1 MNTSMWC
8 VMISSVFSGYPKKN
22 LYSCM
27 KSQAKMWLGL
37 SSSKTDYKLLEKTKK
52 LSVDNFP
59 NDSWALPTEAD
70 KYTRVRI
77 GKKSDKNYEREVVT
91 FYNSKG
97 EMIRRCFRG
106 TDMKNKIREYTKD
119 FFLPRKD
126 TELNGA
132 LGVDKRRIKTSEFFP
147 VVAVDQALGE
157 WKTVSDEEQFV
168 YSMFDKTKGYRSA
181 KKLHINK
188 NQYDY
193 EGDKAHV
200 KATCVEYPINLG
212 FENPKDKKILSV
224 QVGIENNRAKIESV
238 NNETNVEVSLGDDY
252 LPYRMLVGDKKQE
265 CLAQHFLDKKDVGDL
280 GINIETNKS
289 KVNNNATA
297 YFSSQNRE
305 IVFKEV
311 QKYAHPVLIA
321 SHEVEHAYQHSLIGR
336 LGRGKTYY
344 EKNCRWKKGS
354 LTAEKDIE
362 EAKKY
367 AIARDNY
374 PILDSKEDLSKN
386 KDYVDNYLEVKAR
399 DASKKATEIY
409 EIGRKKLMNIFKY
422 VGGYTSL

>member
-1 MNTSMWC
+1 
-8 VMISSVFSGYPKKN
+8 MINSVFSVYPKKN
-22 LYSCM
+22 LYNCL

-97 EMIRRCFRG
+97 EMIRRCFCG

-132 LGVDKRRIKTSEFFP
+132 LGVNKRRIKTSEFFP

-238 NNETNVEVSLGDDY
+238 NSETNVEVPLGDDY
-252 LPYRMLVGDKKQE
+252 LPYRMLVGNKKQE

-311 QKYAHPVLIA
+311 QKYAHPVSTA
-321 SHEVEHAYQHSLIGR
+321 SHEAEHAYQHSLIGR
-336 LGRGKTYY
+336 LGRANTYY
-344 EKNCRWKKGS
+344 EKTCRWKKGS

-399 DASKKATEIY
+399 EASKKATEIY
-409 EIGRKKLMNIFKY
+409 EIGRKKLMDIFKY

>member
-1 MNTSMWC
+1 
-8 VMISSVFSGYPKKN
+8 MINSVFLSYPKKN
-22 LYSCM
+22 LYNCL

-59 NDSWALPTEAD
+59 KDSWALPTEAD

-77 GKKSDKNYEREVVT
+77 GKKTDKNYEREVVT

-97 EMIRRCFRG
+97 DMIRRCFRG
-106 TDMKNKIREYTKD
+106 TDMKNKMREYTKD

-132 LGVDKRRIKTSEFFP
+132 LGVNKTRIKTSEFFP
-147 VVAVDQALGE
+147 VDAVDQNLGE

-168 YSMFDKTKGYRSA
+168 YSMFDKIKENRSA

-193 EGDKAHV
+193 NGEKAHV
-200 KATCVEYPINLG
+200 RATCVEYPINLG

-238 NNETNVEVSLGDDY
+238 NHETNVEVPLNDKY
-252 LPYRMLVGDKKQE
+252 LPYRMLVGNKKQE
-265 CLAQHFLDKKDVGDL
+265 CLAQHFLDEKDIGDL
-280 GINIETNKS
+280 GILIETNKS
-289 KVNNNATA
+289 KVNSNASA

-305 IVFKEV
+305 IVFKDV
-311 QKYAHPVLIA
+311 QKYANPVSTA
-321 SHEVEHAYQHSLIGR
+321 AHEAEHAYQYSMIGR
-336 LGRGKTYY
+336 LGRIENYFEKKCYLDKGPLNFEY
-344 EKNCRWKKGS
+344 ER
-354 LTAEKDIE
+354 IE
-362 EAKKY
+362 ARKY
-367 AIARDNY
+367 AEARDNY
-374 PILDSKEDLSKN
+374 PKLSPKEDLSKN
-386 KDYVDNYLEVKAR
+386 KDYQNNYLEQKAR
-399 DASKKATEIY
+399 LASKLAIEIY
-409 EIGRKKLMNIFKY
+409 EVGRQKLLNVFKY
-422 VGGYTSL
+422 VGGYSSF